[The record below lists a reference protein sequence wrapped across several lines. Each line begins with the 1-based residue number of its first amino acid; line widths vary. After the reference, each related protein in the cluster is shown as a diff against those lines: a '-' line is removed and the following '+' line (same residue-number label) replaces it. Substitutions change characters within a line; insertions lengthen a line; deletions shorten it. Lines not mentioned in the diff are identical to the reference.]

1 MPSTT
6 NRLRTRRTVSTC
18 TPTWAAICALEHR
31 FAAANTILARVTS
44 RTSAVPR
51 RTIASNRPR
60 RRGPN
65 TTRSRLTQRPII
77 GPSSGVTPET
87 EPIDDDHRDVPRAQ
101 DTPMPPAGIRHD
113 RTHAS
118 ARQETQGPRRRRP
131 RRTRLHPLAPTRRD
145 HRHLAWLLRL
155 PHGLA
160 HRNRIHPALPHPIPR
175 RRRRLGLRPP
185 PSQHRNLHRQPATHR
200 CLHRH
205 PHRSPGHRT
214 RSLPQRP
221 HSLADQTPAG
231 LTRRCT
237 SAIHWRTADVASTTS
252 SGDDGWAIRMA
263 RTSTNGHTERRGGAK
278 GDCGSRRMRTE
289 TGLLAIPSD

>member
-113 RTHAS
+113 RPMPVPGKKLKDRVADALDGHAYTRCPNSKRSPPPGVAPTATSRPGSPQPNPSRS
-118 ARQETQGPRRRRP
+118 AASNTSATPTTGPSPSTKPAPKPTPTAGYPPVPSPAPPPKPWTPHSVSTSTTPQLGRSNPRRINAA
-131 RRTRLHPLAPTRRD
+131 LH
-145 HRHLAWLLRL
+145 
-155 PHGLA
+155 
-160 HRNRIHPALPHPIPR
+160 
-175 RRRRLGLRPP
+175 
-185 PSQHRNLHRQPATHR
+185 
-200 CLHRH
+200 
-205 PHRSPGHRT
+205 
-214 RSLPQRP
+214 
-221 HSLADQTPAG
+221 
-231 LTRRCT
+231 
-237 SAIHWRTADVASTTS
+237 
-252 SGDDGWAIRMA
+252 
-263 RTSTNGHTERRGGAK
+263 
-278 GDCGSRRMRTE
+278 
-289 TGLLAIPSD
+289 